1 MLTGASLV
9 CRWSEVW
16 PEPAGAGGQGWLGA
30 PLTLSLRSGG
40 GGWGWGAPGT
50 EASRRRAWFIKSHQE
65 HCPGTAV
72 IYPHFSLV
80 KCY

>member
-40 GGWGWGAPGT
+40 GGWGGGRQAQRRPGGV
-50 EASRRRAWFIKSHQE
+50 H
-65 HCPGTAV
+65 G
-72 IYPHFSLV
+72 L
-80 KCY
+80 